1 MTAATRHRGRA
12 RGFTLIELMI
22 SLTAGLLI
30 SSAAFLLAR
39 NASRFF
45 SKEAAITTAQ
55 FANVIAMT
63 RLSSDLKRSAY
74 AATPNI
80 QTEDWLCGNPATW
93 PVGMQK
99 LAGIHIIEDGSVA
112 AHGAAHT
119 LSAVNNVDPDSVVIT
134 GAFSTTEIFSVSHIV
149 DGGGTITVVLQN
161 DAPMIR
167 SLLAAQGNSQTL
179 DDIFRPGRM
188 LRIIEKDEGKMMFGI
203 IQAVNAAGAAPNP
216 ASPKVELVLSA
227 AVALPQVR
235 LPGECGCIGLCTGA
249 VVNPVSRVL
258 YDLRQID
265 IGANPG
271 YAPLYSPALHD
282 VSAFHRS
289 LAEATRT
296 DLVRVELDANDQE
309 IPGTLELV
317 AEYGVDLEFGITREV
332 PQNPPVAVPV
342 LQRLPLGHPDVYNT
356 AAAVNGG
363 LGTPENIRAVQVR
376 FSTRAS
382 RQDRDADIGFIGDDQ
397 GRLRYSLGP
406 VSATNPERG
415 FARMRTL
422 ITEVA
427 LMNHPRNQP

>member
-1 MTAATRHRGRA
+1 MKTMTQHRGSS

-45 SKEAAITTAQ
+45 SKEASITTAQ

-74 AATPNI
+74 AATPNV
-80 QTEDWLCGNPATW
+80 QTDDWLCGDTATW
-93 PVGMQK
+93 PIGMQE
-99 LAGIHIIEDGSVA
+99 LAGIRIIEDGSVV
-112 AHGAAHT
+112 AHNTEHS
-119 LSAVNNVDPDSVVIT
+119 LSTVNGLDPDSVIIT
-134 GAFSTTEIFSVSHIV
+134 GAFSTTEVFSVSHIV

-167 SLLAAQGNSQTL
+167 SLLAAQGDQEDTL
-179 DDIFRPGRM
+179 EEVFRPGRL
-188 LRIIEKDEGKMMFGI
+188 LRIIEKDEGKVMFGV
-203 IQAVNAAGAAPNP
+203 IQASDATGAVPNP
-216 ASPKVELVLSA
+216 GGNKVSVVLSS

-235 LPGECGCIGLCTGA
+235 VPGDCGCIGLCTGA

-265 IGANPG
+265 TVAYPG
-271 YAPLYSPALHD
+271 YAPLYSPALHN
-282 VSAFHRS
+282 VTAYHRS

-296 DLVRVELDANDQE
+296 DLVRVELDSANVE

-332 PQNPPVAVPV
+332 PQSPPVAVPV
-342 LQRLPLGHPDVYNT
+342 LQRLPLGHADVYTT
-356 AAAVNGG
+356 AGAVNAGG
-363 LGTPENIRAVQVR
+363 FPENIRAVQVR
-376 FSTRAS
+376 LSTRAS
-382 RQDRDADIGFIGDDQ
+382 RQDRDADIGFIGDDG

-406 VSATNPERG
+406 VSATNPARG

-427 LMNHPRNQP
+427 LMNHPREQP